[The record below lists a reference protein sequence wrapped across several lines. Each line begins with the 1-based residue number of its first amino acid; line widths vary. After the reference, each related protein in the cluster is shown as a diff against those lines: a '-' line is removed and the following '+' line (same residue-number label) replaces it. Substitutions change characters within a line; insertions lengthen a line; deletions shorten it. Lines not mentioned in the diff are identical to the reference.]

1 MRPKNGLF
9 LLFLFV
15 SKSNLIWVKQVE
27 FPKSSSLIVHCKI
40 YCVQG
45 QLQKLYLCTLFIA
58 YLILQCTVLV
68 LTYHTVQYS
77 VKYFKVFPYC
87 VHIDCTLYII
97 SWIFCKHYI
106 KYKKQ
111 LYLKY
116 INSPFLLMNIVKE
129 YFILIYFLYLFY

>member
-1 MRPKNGLF
+1 MY
-9 LLFLFV
+9 
-15 SKSNLIWVKQVE
+15 
-27 FPKSSSLIVHCKI
+27 IVHC
-40 YCVQG
+40 
-45 QLQKLYLCTLFIA
+45 LFHFTMYGTSVNIP
-58 YLILQCTVLV
+58 YS
-68 LTYHTVQYS
+68 TVQREVLQSFTILCSY
-77 VKYFKVFPYC
+77 
-87 VHIDCTLYII
+87 CTLYII